1 MEELTKEV
9 YFDIYCKECK
19 YRNLKEE
26 FDPCRECL
34 TQPYNYDSHKPI
46 NFKEKRMIF
55 RGYKV

>member
-1 MEELTKEV
+1 MEELIKEV

-46 NFKEKRMIF
+46 NFKEKE
-55 RGYKV
+55 